1 MYNLVLM
8 PYDYSAAL
16 DAARDELARLRRER
30 HQLDLEITKH
40 ERLVAT
46 LGLITGE
53 EEDSSQAG
61 GFTDAVRQILQASSV
76 AVTPVEVRDRLNKSG
91 FDFKYTNLL
100 ANVHVVLKRLVQ
112 SREAIAV
119 TPANEIGQRYWWSLN
134 GAPVL
139 PKSGSPAPSLKDVA
153 ARLIAEGKPSSG
165 LRRRRTAGRDDR

>member
-1 MYNLVLM
+1 M
-8 PYDYSAAL
+8 PYDYSTAL
-16 DAARDELARLRRER
+16 DAARTELARLRRER
-30 HQLDLEITKH
+30 QQLDLEITKH

-46 LGLITGE
+46 LSLITGE
-53 EEDSSQAG
+53 DEDASQAG
-61 GFTDAVRQILQASSV
+61 GFTDAVRQILHASSI
-76 AVTPVEVRDRLNKSG
+76 ALTPVEVRDRLNKAG

-139 PKSGSPAPSLKDVA
+139 PKAGVPSPSLKDVA
-153 ARLIAEGKPSSG
+153 AKLIAEGKPSSG
-165 LRRRRTAGRDDR
+165 LRRRRVAGKGEKA